1 MVTPV
6 AVDEQINAA
15 RWLVEQMP
23 RNNRCRQAYHD
34 TVERLLDEGFTQ
46 DRAIIETLNE
56 ILIDFPEELLLV
68 LSSSPPMDALTQRVC
83 MDVVRYVRSEREKR
97 DKDRMRIIE
106 LEAEVAAL
114 RSEINR

>member
-1 MVTPV
+1 MVTP
-6 AVDEQINAA
+6 ASVDEQLEAA
-15 RWLVEQMP
+15 LWLVEQMP
-23 RNNRCRQAYHD
+23 RSNRCRQAYHD
-34 TVERLLDEGFTQ
+34 TAQCLLDEGFTQ

-106 LEAEVAAL
+106 LEAEVTML
-114 RSEINR
+114 RSEIDS